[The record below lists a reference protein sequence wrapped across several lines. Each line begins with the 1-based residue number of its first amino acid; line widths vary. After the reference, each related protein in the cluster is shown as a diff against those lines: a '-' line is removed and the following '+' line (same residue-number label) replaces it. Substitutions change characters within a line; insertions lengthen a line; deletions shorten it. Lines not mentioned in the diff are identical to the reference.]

1 MWGWGFEAAGRDKV
15 GMRALIAV
23 SPGFIK
29 RTPLVSIVIYE
40 QTITHPISQL
50 ARFPLRSNENVKFCS
65 FLTTTCLAKS
75 ITVLNLRQ

>member
-1 MWGWGFEAAGRDKV
+1 MGGGGVEAAGRDKV

-29 RTPLVSIVIYE
+29 RTSLVITVIYE
-40 QTITHPISQL
+40 QIITHPISQL
-50 ARFPLRSNENVKFCS
+50 ARFLFGSNENVKFCS

-75 ITVLNLRQ
+75 ITVLN